1 MKTVNDFK
9 RQVKAKNITRW
20 LIHDCSMCGYHCG
33 YYFDGDKVE
42 YDNGC
47 GCSMQPRSP
56 RTWDSVAE
64 HYNMQTNKK
73 GIKKMDEFWGFKN

>member
-1 MKTVNDFK
+1 MKTGEDFEK
-9 RQVKAKNITRW
+9 QAKEKGITRW

-33 YYFDGDKVE
+33 FYFRGKVVE

-47 GCSMQPRSP
+47 GCVMNPRSP
-56 RTWDSVAE
+56 RTWEDVAE

-73 GIKKMDEFWGFKN
+73 VIKEMDKFWGFAK